1 LLAAQGRKVHLKV
14 TSWGGGKVS
23 QLIKN
28 AAFLLL
34 PSLAASCVVVF
45 LLFEI
50 SKLENLAIKLVEIGS
65 EKHKFP
71 NLFFVEKGKSCF
83 QFCDFKN
90 LANFSRK

>member
-1 LLAAQGRKVHLKV
+1 MTDLLYSPHHIGQYSSVKLHRD
-14 TSWGGGKVS
+14 
-23 QLIKN
+23 
-28 AAFLLL
+28 AAFPLL

-71 NLFFVEKGKSCF
+71 NLFLLKRGNLVFNFVISKI
-83 QFCDFKN
+83 
-90 LANFSRK
+90 

>member
-1 LLAAQGRKVHLKV
+1 
-14 TSWGGGKVS
+14 
-23 QLIKN
+23 
-28 AAFLLL
+28 
-34 PSLAASCVVVF
+34 VF

-90 LANFSRK
+90 LAKSSRK